1 MTDAVLAEAA
11 ALSERGDAFVLATVV
26 WRRAPSSGQLGS
38 KALILADGTMRGWL
52 GGACAQPTVR
62 REALTSLDDGRARLL
77 LLGLPVEAAAAF
89 GEGVVVVPMECG
101 SEGALAVSLEPVVPT
116 PLVVAIGRSPAVDTL
131 TSLTRGLGWRAVVLE
146 SSEDLASQPVD
157 RGTAVVV
164 ATQGHDDETALQA
177 ALRTPAGYVGLVASR
192 KRSASTLG
200 YLRDRGV
207 SEADL
212 ARVQAPAGLD
222 LGATDH
228 REIAVAI
235 LAELVARRARGELR
249 SPVTAVVPAPTLSAL
264 ATDPVCGMT
273 VEIGISQ
280 WHADYDG
287 RRLHFCSPGCMQ
299 TFTSNPEVFAGNGPL
314 SR

>member
-38 KALILADGTMRGWL
+38 KALILPDGTMQGWL

-62 REALTSLDDGRARLL
+62 REALTSLDDGRTRLL

-131 TSLTRGLGWRAVVLE
+131 TSLARGLGWRAVVVE
-146 SSEDLASQPVD
+146 SSEGLASQPVD

-177 ALRTPAGYVGLVASR
+177 ALQTPAGYVGLVASR
-192 KRSASTLG
+192 KRSATTLG

-212 ARVQAPAGLD
+212 SRVQAPAGLD

-228 REIAVAI
+228 SEIAVAI

-249 SPVTAVVPAPTLSAL
+249 SPVTAVVPAPTLSEL

-280 WHADYDG
+280 WHADHDG

-299 TFTSNPEVFAGNGPL
+299 TFTSNPEVFAGNRPL

>member
-1 MTDAVLAEAA
+1 MTDAILAEAA

-62 REALTSLDDGRARLL
+62 REALTSLDDGRTRLL
-77 LLGLPVEAAAAF
+77 LLGLPAEAAAAF

-101 SEGALAVSLEPVVPT
+101 SEGALAVSLEPVVPG
-116 PLVVAIGRSPAVDTL
+116 PLVVAIGRSPAVNTMA
-131 TSLTRGLGWRAVVLE
+131 SLALGLGWRAVVVE
-146 SSEDLASQPVD
+146 SPEDLASQPVD
-157 RGTAVVV
+157 PGTAIVV

-192 KRSASTLG
+192 KRAATTLG

-207 SEADL
+207 PEAEL
-212 ARVQAPAGLD
+212 SRVQAPAGLD

-228 REIAVAI
+228 REIAVAV

-249 SPVTAVVPAPTLSAL
+249 SAVTAAIPQSTPSEL
-264 ATDPVCGMT
+264 AIDPVCGMT
-273 VEIGISQ
+273 VEIVTSR

-287 RRLHFCSPGCMQ
+287 RRQYFCSPGCMQ
-299 TFTSNPEVFAGNGPL
+299 TFTAGPDVFAGKGSFSP
-314 SR
+314 

>member
-1 MTDAVLAEAA
+1 MASLA
-11 ALSERGDAFVLATVV
+11 
-26 WRRAPSSGQLGS
+26 
-38 KALILADGTMRGWL
+38 
-52 GGACAQPTVR
+52 
-62 REALTSLDDGRARLL
+62 
-77 LLGLPVEAAAAF
+77 
-89 GEGVVVVPMECG
+89 
-101 SEGALAVSLEPVVPT
+101 
-116 PLVVAIGRSPAVDTL
+116 
-131 TSLTRGLGWRAVVLE
+131 RGLGWRAVVVE
-146 SSEDLASQPVD
+146 SPEDLASQPVD

-212 ARVQAPAGLD
+212 SRVQAPAGLD

-249 SPVTAVVPAPTLSAL
+249 SPTLSEL

-273 VEIGISQ
+273 VEIAISR

>member
-1 MTDAVLAEAA
+1 MYLMGYSLDN
-11 ALSERGDAFVLATVV
+11 LSL
-26 WRRAPSSGQLGS
+26 
-38 KALILADGTMRGWL
+38 M
-52 GGACAQPTVR
+52 
-62 REALTSLDDGRARLL
+62 ALTIATGFVVDD
-77 LLGLPVEAAAAF
+77 
-89 GEGVVVVPMECG
+89 
-101 SEGALAVSLEPVVPT
+101 
-116 PLVVAIGRSPAVDTL
+116 AI
-131 TSLTRGLGWRAVVLE
+131 VVLE
-146 SSEDLASQPVD
+146 NITRYRE
-157 RGTAVVV
+157 
-164 ATQGHDDETALQA
+164 QGMPALQA

-207 SEADL
+207 SEAHL
-212 ARVQAPAGLD
+212 SRVQAPAGLD

-249 SPVTAVVPAPTLSAL
+249 SPVTAVVPAPTLSEL

-273 VEIGISQ
+273 VEIAISR